1 MGELMTA
8 LNEKLQKIEWP
19 ARKRAPSEPHTAP
32 YLTSTG
38 LSISLSFNQGNFFFF
53 FFQKRV
59 IYRFHHILD

>member
-8 LNEKLQKIEWP
+8 LNEKLHKIEWP
-19 ARKRAPSEPHTAP
+19 VRKRAPSEPHTAP

-53 FFQKRV
+53 FQKRV